1 MVRFVVMAAGKASRM
16 GEDKLALRWG
26 DTTILGQ
33 VLRTVMQTVLL
44 TEARHS
50 KQTLE
55 CEITVVARKPMT
67 EFRLGSLPGFSPETS
82 FQWIHVPS
90 PRPLS
95 HTIHL
100 GLSELPER
108 VQGICFIPGDQVGL
122 EPKVLSE
129 LTDYFFENKP
139 DFLMPQAGEITGSP
153 VFFHRRFLP
162 DLLALQGEQGGR
174 TVLEKYRDRWTS
186 YSVGEEFFLDI
197 DTKEDYERS
206 SKQN

>member
-33 VLRTVMQTVLL
+33 VLRTVIETVQN
-44 TEARHS
+44 AP
-50 KQTLE
+50 LE
-55 CEITVVARKPMT
+55 YEITVVARKPMT
-67 EFRLGSLPGFSPETS
+67 AFRCPFLSGSLPSFSPERS
-82 FQWIHVPS
+82 IKWIHDPS

-95 HTIHL
+95 DTIQL
-100 GLSELPER
+100 GLSQLSER

-129 LTDYFFENKP
+129 LTDYFLENKP
-139 DFLMPQAGEITGSP
+139 DFLIPQAGEITGSP
-153 VFFHRRFLP
+153 VFFHRRFLA

-186 YSVGEEFFLDI
+186 YPVGEEFFLDI

-206 SKQN
+206 RKQN